1 MRFNNEKI
9 TNKIEKTP
17 ENFLIVEGR
26 FLKGNKK
33 MRYYRDNS
41 VTIEQIPSENIND
54 DLAKSFLHKTV
65 TSRHPI
71 DDSGKYVFVDSFNAK
86 QFKIGTIIDSF
97 VETEGNDK
105 YLSGKLQIENE
116 ECIQRIMNAVENGN
130 AVDISASYGSIPIN
144 VVDNLY
150 NQTNIIPNHVAILFD
165 EAGRAGPDVQLIF
178 NHSDCGIEKNNLG
191 GNMKVKYKGKE
202 YDENEIVEMLVTK
215 DNTINTITND
225 LTNMTNSFNSVTAD
239 LNTEKEAHVITT
251 NKLTNLENK
260 MTGIEQSFNTMKA
273 ANEVVTYKNEASQF
287 TDVDMSKMNSVE
299 IMTEVIKLAQPTFNS
314 TETDTVESLTP
325 IYTFAKSIL
334 SGQNTGI
341 PGGTKGKT
349 DVTQNFNSEDGE
361 AALNDASNQLDAYF
375 AKGGKE

>member
-41 VTIEQIPSENIND
+41 VTIEQIPSDTINE

-65 TSRHPI
+65 TSKHPI
-71 DDSGKYVFVDSFNAK
+71 DNTGKYVFVDSYNAK
-86 QFKIGTIIDSF
+86 DVKIGTVIDSF
-97 VETEGNDK
+97 VEEDGNEK

-116 ECIQRIMNAVENGN
+116 ECIQQIMNAVENGYS
-130 AVDISASYGSIPIN
+130 VDISASYGSIPVN
-144 VVDNLY
+144 VKDNIF

-165 EAGRAGPDVQLIF
+165 EDGRAGPDVQLIF
-178 NHSDCGIEKNNLG
+178 NHSDYDKEKNNLG

-202 YDENEIVEMLVTK
+202 YDENEIVEMLLTK
-215 DNTINTITND
+215 DNTIQTQSND
-225 LTNMTNSFNSVTAD
+225 LSIMTENFNTAEAN
-239 LNTEKEAHVITT
+239 LQTEKDAHAITAG
-251 NKLTNLENK
+251 KLATIETEV
-260 MTGIEQSFNTMKA
+260 TGIKESFNTMKA
-273 ANEVVTYKNEASQF
+273 ANEVVTYRNEAMQF
-287 TDVDMSKMNSVE
+287 TDVDMTKMNSVE

-314 TETDTVESLTP
+314 AENDTVESLTP
-325 IYTFAKSIL
+325 IYSFAKSIL

-349 DVTQNFNSEDGE
+349 DISKSFNSEDGE
-361 AALNDASNQLDAYF
+361 AALNSAQAELDAYF